1 MSTWLN
7 IRAYAK
13 LTGRDF
19 DEVLELVDSG
29 VLESKE
35 EEDGEIFIKAEPQ
48 ETLPAKTE
56 PARGEVLKVD
66 MESTDGL
73 QFVEKT
79 IGTILSMHEKVVD
92 AKEETLEALK
102 SENEFLKEALTSM
115 QELYDEDRR
124 TIEAL
129 TKELEAVREELEF
142 VKRKYKLMWG
152 RMVEQHAEKKK

>member
-13 LTGRDF
+13 LVGKEEEEIRAMV
-19 DEVLELVDSG
+19 DEG
-29 VLESKE
+29 TLESKE
-35 EEDGEIFIKAEPQ
+35 EEGEIFIKTDEAQ
-48 ETLPAKTE
+48 EQLPTADL
-56 PARGEVLKVD
+56 RQGEVLHVD
-66 MESTDGL
+66 MQSGDGL

-102 SENEFLKEALTSM
+102 NENQFLKEALVSM
-115 QELYDEDRR
+115 QELYDEDRK
-124 TIEAL
+124 TIETL
-129 TKELEAVREELEF
+129 TAELNATREELEF

-152 RMVEQHAEKKK
+152 KVVEKHAEDAP

>member
-13 LTGRDF
+13 LVGKDF
-19 DEVLELVDSG
+19 DDILSMVDNG
-29 VLESKE
+29 IVESK
-35 EEDGEIFIKAEPQ
+35 EEDGEIFIKADPQ
-48 ETLPAKTE
+48 ESLPAKA
-56 PARGEVLKVD
+56 PAAKGEVLRVD
-66 MESTDGL
+66 MESGDGL

-102 SENEFLKEALTSM
+102 NENQFLKEALVSM
-115 QELYDEDRR
+115 QELYDEDRK
-124 TIEAL
+124 TIETL
-129 TKELEAVREELEF
+129 TNELNATRDELEF

-152 RMVEQHAEKKK
+152 KMVEQHAEKKQ

>member
-13 LTGRDF
+13 LTGKDF
-19 DEVLELVDSG
+19 DEVLAMVDSG
-29 VLESKE
+29 QLESKE

-48 ETLPAKTE
+48 ETMPVKAE
-56 PARGEVLKVD
+56 PAGGEVLRVD
-66 MESTDGL
+66 MESADGL

-79 IGTILSMHEKVVD
+79 IGTILSLHEKVVD

-102 SENEFLKEALTSM
+102 SENAFLKEALRSM

-124 TIEAL
+124 TIETL
-129 TKELEAVREELEF
+129 TKELDATREELEF

-152 RMVEQHAEKKK
+152 KMIEKHAGKTA

>member
-13 LTGRDF
+13 LIGKDF
-19 DEVLELVDSG
+19 DDVLEMIDSG
-29 VLESKE
+29 AVESKE
-35 EEDGEIFIKAEPQ
+35 DEEGEIFIKADPQ
-48 ETLPAKTE
+48 EALPARTQ
-56 PARGEVLKVD
+56 PAQGEVLRVD
-66 MESTDGL
+66 METGDGL

-102 SENEFLKEALTSM
+102 SENAFLKEALTSM

-152 RMVEQHAEKKK
+152 KMVEQHAEKKR

>member
-13 LTGRDF
+13 LVGKDF
-19 DEVLELVDSG
+19 DEVLDLIDRGMVDS
-29 VLESKE
+29 K
-35 EEDGEIFIKAEPQ
+35 EEDGEIFIRAEAQ
-48 ETLPAKTE
+48 GNLPTSSGNLK
-56 PARGEVLKVD
+56 GEVLRVD
-66 MESTDGL
+66 METGDGL

-102 SENEFLKEALTSM
+102 NENQFLKEALMSM

-124 TIEAL
+124 TIETL
-129 TKELEAVREELEF
+129 TGELNATREELEF

-152 RMVEQHAEKKK
+152 KMVEKHAGRRS

>member
-13 LTGRDF
+13 LTGKDF
-19 DEVLELVDSG
+19 DEVLEMVDG
-29 VLESKE
+29 GLLESKE
-35 EEDGEIFIKAEPQ
+35 EDGDIFIKADVQ
-48 ETLPAKTE
+48 ETLPAE
-56 PARGEVLKVD
+56 APPQRGEVLKVD
-66 MESTDGL
+66 MQTGDGL

-102 SENEFLKEALTSM
+102 NENQFLKEALVSM

-124 TIEAL
+124 TIETL
-129 TKELEAVREELEF
+129 TNELNATREELEF

-152 RMVEQHAEKKK
+152 KMVEKHAGKSS

>member
-13 LTGRDF
+13 LTGKDF
-19 DEVLELVDSG
+19 DDVLALVDDG
-29 VLESKE
+29 TLRSK
-35 EEDGEIFIKAEPQ
+35 EEDGEIFIEAEPR
-48 ETLPAKTE
+48 ETVTAPAVAQKS
-56 PARGEVLKVD
+56 EVLHVD
-66 MESTDGL
+66 MQSGDGL

-92 AKEETLEALK
+92 AKEQTVEALTR
-102 SENEFLKEALTSM
+102 ENEFLKEALVSM
-115 QELYDEDRR
+115 QELYDEDRK

-129 TKELEAVREELEF
+129 TNELEAVREELEF

-152 RMVEQHAEKKK
+152 KMVEQHAEQKK

>member
-13 LTGRDF
+13 LGGRDF
-19 DEVLELVDSG
+19 DDVLAMVDDG
-29 VLESKE
+29 VVESKE
-35 EEDGEIFIKAEPQ
+35 EEGEIYIKADPQ
-48 ETLPAKTE
+48 ETRPAAK
-56 PARGEVLKVD
+56 PAPVQGEVLKVD
-66 MESTDGL
+66 MESGDGL

-102 SENEFLKEALTSM
+102 NENQFLKEALVSM
-115 QELYDEDRR
+115 QELYDEDRK
-124 TIEAL
+124 TIETL
-129 TKELEAVREELEF
+129 TAELNATREELEF

-152 RMVEQHAEKKK
+152 KMVEKHAEAKK

>member
-13 LTGRDF
+13 LTGKDF
-19 DEVLELVDSG
+19 DDVLAMVDDG
-29 VLESKE
+29 TLRSK
-35 EEDGEIFIKAEPQ
+35 EEDGEIFIETEPQ
-48 ETLPAKTE
+48 ETIAAPAV
-56 PARGEVLKVD
+56 ARKGEVLHVD
-66 MESTDGL
+66 MQSGDGL

-92 AKEETLEALK
+92 AKEQTLEALK
-102 SENEFLKEALTSM
+102 RENEFLKEALVSM
-115 QELYDEDRR
+115 QELYDEDRK

-152 RMVEQHAEKKK
+152 KMVEQHAEKKR

>member
-13 LTGRDF
+13 LTGKDF
-19 DEVLELVDSG
+19 DEILAMVDSG
-29 VLESKE
+29 ELEHKE

-48 ETLPAKTE
+48 PQTLPAE
-56 PARGEVLKVD
+56 APATGEVLRVD
-66 MESTDGL
+66 MESSDGL

-102 SENEFLKEALTSM
+102 SENDFLKEALTSM
-115 QELYDEDRR
+115 QELYDEDRK
-124 TIEAL
+124 TIAAL
-129 TKELEAVREELEF
+129 TKELEAAREELEF

-152 RMVEQHAEKKK
+152 KMIEKHAGSRG

>member
-13 LTGRDF
+13 LTGKDF
-19 DEVLELVDSG
+19 DEVLEMVDSG
-29 VLESKE
+29 LVESKE
-35 EEDGEIFIKAEPQ
+35 EDGDIFIKADAQ
-48 ETLPAKTE
+48 ETLPAAQ
-56 PARGEVLKVD
+56 PSRGEVLKVD
-66 MESTDGL
+66 MQSGEGL

-92 AKEETLEALK
+92 AKEETLDALK
-102 SENEFLKEALTSM
+102 NENQFLKEALMSM

-124 TIEAL
+124 TIETL
-129 TKELEAVREELEF
+129 TNELNATREELEF

-152 RMVEQHAEKKK
+152 KMVEKHAEEKR

>member
-1 MSTWLN
+1 MGTWLN

-13 LTGRDF
+13 LTGKDF
-19 DEVLELVDSG
+19 DEVLEMVDNGLV
-29 VLESKE
+29 EHKE
-35 EEDGEIFIKAEPQ
+35 EEDGEIFIKADPQ
-48 ETLPAKTE
+48 ESMPVKSE
-56 PARGEVLKVD
+56 PAAGEVLKVD
-66 MESTDGL
+66 MESADGL

-92 AKEETLEALK
+92 AKEETVEALK

-124 TIEAL
+124 TIETL
-129 TKELEAVREELEF
+129 TKELDATREELEF

-152 RMVEQHAEKKK
+152 KMIEKHAEKKG

>member
-13 LTGRDF
+13 LTGKDF
-19 DEVLELVDSG
+19 DEVLEMVDG
-29 VLESKE
+29 GLLESKE
-35 EEDGEIFIKAEPQ
+35 EDGDIFIKADAQ
-48 ETLPAKTE
+48 ETLPAE
-56 PARGEVLKVD
+56 APAHRGEVLKVD
-66 MESTDGL
+66 MQTGDGL

-102 SENEFLKEALTSM
+102 NENQFLKEALMSM

-124 TIEAL
+124 TIETL
-129 TKELEAVREELEF
+129 TNELNATREELEF

-152 RMVEQHAEKKK
+152 KMVEKHAGKSS

>member
-13 LTGRDF
+13 LTGKDF
-19 DEVLELVDSG
+19 DEVLEMVDNGLV
-29 VLESKE
+29 EHK
-35 EEDGEIFIKAEPQ
+35 EEDGEIFIKADPKESMPVKAEP
-48 ETLPAKTE
+48 TT
-56 PARGEVLKVD
+56 GEVLKVD
-66 MESTDGL
+66 MESADGL

-92 AKEETLEALK
+92 AKEETVEALK

-124 TIEAL
+124 TIETL
-129 TKELEAVREELEF
+129 TKELDATREELEF

-152 RMVEQHAEKKK
+152 KMIEKHAEKKG